1 MSVRWGEG
9 MEPLMVPIDSVQQHP
24 DNPRNGDMDALI
36 ESIKTHG
43 FMDPIVVQ
51 KSTGYILAGNHRWQA
66 LHYFNES
73 TVPVIWYTGDDLG
86 AKKFLLADNRV
97 GDRGRYDEH
106 ALLDILKTIQD
117 EDPTAGLVGTGYTTD
132 DYTALLTLMNADGDE
147 GGFGAPSD
155 DEAGFA
161 VNGIYRLI
169 VDFDNE
175 DERDEAYIEML
186 DRLGVDDEDDAVRKE
201 NI

>member
-9 MEPLMVPIDSVQQHP
+9 MESLMVPIDSVQQHP

-66 LHYFNES
+66 LHYFNEA

-117 EDPTAGLVGTGYTTD
+117 EDSTAGLVGTGYTTD
-132 DYTALLTLMNADGDE
+132 DYNAILAQMIADGESGFTPTSEE
-147 GGFGAPSD
+147 GHGIAL
-155 DEAGFA
+155 
-161 VNGIYRLI
+161 NGIYRLI
-169 VDFDNE
+169 VDFDSE

-186 DRLGVDDEDDAVRKE
+186 DRLGVDDEDDSVRKE